1 MYEKALNEWPRW
13 QQWDQSFR
21 ALCTCQLKN
30 KPITNAINYVFFHLT
45 EKILFAGTTGASGFQ
60 GTRSGHMQ
68 VSSIVLG

>member
-1 MYEKALNEWPRW
+1 MSGPDGNGGTSHL
-13 QQWDQSFR
+13 
-21 ALCTCQLKN
+21 ALCVPANLKN
-30 KPITNAINYVFFHLT
+30 ITITNAINYPFLRLT